1 MVRFFLFWLLVMVIL
16 LARRVSLVIRVMFV
30 FFLLDMFCMHWL
42 FLLSN
47 NIFVLDGQVLL
58 HIFRFVR
65 LHCDLFRLDG
75 GCDNFWLDDFR
86 LSDLFGLRD
95 NFL

>member
-1 MVRFFLFWLLVMVIL
+1 MVRFFFLWRLVML
-16 LARRVSLVIRVMFV
+16 LARRVSLVIRVIFV
-30 FFLLDMFCMHWL
+30 FFLLDVFCMHWL

-65 LHCDLFRLDG
+65 LYHYLFRLD
-75 GCDNFWLDDFR
+75 DLWLDDCR
-86 LSDLFGLRD
+86 LSYLLGL
-95 NFL
+95 

>member
-1 MVRFFLFWLLVMVIL
+1 MVRFFFLWRLVML
-16 LARRVSLVIRVMFV
+16 LARRVSLVIRVIFV
-30 FFLLDMFCMHWL
+30 FFLLDVFCMHWL

-65 LHCDLFRLDG
+65 LYHYLFRPDG
-75 GCDNFWLDDFR
+75 RGDNLWLDDCR
-86 LSDLFGLRD
+86 LSYLLGL
-95 NFL
+95 

>member
-1 MVRFFLFWLLVMVIL
+1 MVCFFFLWRLVMVMF
-16 LARRVSLVIRVMFV
+16 LARRVSLVIRVIFV

-65 LHCDLFRLDG
+65 FHSDLFRLDG
-75 GCDNFWLDDFR
+75 GCDNLWLDDCR
-86 LSDLFGLRD
+86 LSYLLGLRD

>member
-1 MVRFFLFWLLVMVIL
+1 MVRFFLLWRLVMVMF

-30 FFLLDMFCMHWL
+30 FFRLDMFCMPWL

-65 LHCDLFRLDG
+65 LDCDLFRLDG
-75 GCDNFWLDDFR
+75 GYDNFWLDDCR
-86 LSDLFGLRD
+86 LSYLLGLRD

>member
-1 MVRFFLFWLLVMVIL
+1 MVRFFFLWRLVML
-16 LARRVSLVIRVMFV
+16 LARRVSLVIRVIFV
-30 FFLLDMFCMHWL
+30 FFLLDVLCMQWL

-65 LHCDLFRLDG
+65 LYCDLFRLDG
-75 GCDNFWLDDFR
+75 RGDDLWLDDCR
-86 LSDLFGLRD
+86 LSYLLGL
-95 NFL
+95 